1 MSILNFLSH
10 TAAETTSFL
19 NLRAT
24 RIILCLLHAG
34 ILPVWRHPL
43 CRMAVADSLLLLLP
57 PRTYPTGKCTRF
69 RRHTVLPLRSLRALF
84 VCHCIVPPTLPGHHP
99 ATATLQHDTLRAPPP
114 FLGKAE
120 PAVCRCGGRPQA
132 VAVRGTPL
140 HAEQWGTVAAAR
152 SHAFTDW
159 YALNSGR
166 HDETPPCL
174 LSSAEDD
181 VAHGHGQRCTRPWT
195 TLHTAVDNAQGD
207 IS

>member
-1 MSILNFLSH
+1 MPSARQKSNEKNTLPAAYWHPACLAASLMQDGRCWFFASATASADLS
-10 TAAETTSFL
+10 
-19 NLRAT
+19 NRQ
-24 RIILCLLHAG
+24 
-34 ILPVWRHPL
+34 VY
-43 CRMAVADSLLLLLP
+43 SLSSAHCSASSLF
-57 PRTYPTGKCTRF
+57 TCAIG
-69 RRHTVLPLRSLRALF
+69 LPLHSA
-84 VCHCIVPPTLPGHHP
+84 PTLPGHHP

-152 SHAFTDW
+152 SHAFTAW
-159 YALNSGR
+159 YALHSGR

-195 TLHTAVDNAQGD
+195 TLHTAVDNAHGD